1 MIIPRNATF
10 CKKKGADIE
19 ALAYLSVN
27 TGVLNYGRALNL
39 TDTLHNVIAILHT
52 DVQPLRVAGFVCAL
66 SPRISCGA
74 IKLQSLQD

>member
-39 TDTLHNVIAILHT
+39 TDTLHNVIAILHA
-52 DVQPLRVAGFVCAL
+52 DVQPLRGCRVRVCVVT
-66 SPRISCGA
+66 PHFMRGY
-74 IKLQSLQD
+74 